1 MATATTENTIDR
13 EVDAASVDREKAAEE
28 RGRLARLLDAVER
41 HAMPPGFPDPVAMQ
55 TWISLMCSW

>member
-1 MATATTENTIDR
+1 MATATTEIAIDR
-13 EVDAASVDREKAAEE
+13 VVDAASVDPEKAAEE

-41 HAMPPGFPDPVAMQ
+41 HAMPQGFADPLAMQ